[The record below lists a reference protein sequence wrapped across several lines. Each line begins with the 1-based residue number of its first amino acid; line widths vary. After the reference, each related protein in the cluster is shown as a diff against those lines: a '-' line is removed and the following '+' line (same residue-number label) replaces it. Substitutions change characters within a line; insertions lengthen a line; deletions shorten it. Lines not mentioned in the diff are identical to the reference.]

1 MGKLVIPDKDSG
13 QTIVGEIVILYLVG
27 KRIFYRGLYEL
38 NDYWFIRLYKDTTDY
53 VGRNDFKDKK

>member
-13 QTIVGEIVILYLVG
+13 QTIVGENCNPLLVG

-38 NDYWFIRLYKDTTDY
+38 NDY
-53 VGRNDFKDKK
+53 